1 MSKLSSSHQLVFS
14 ALLLAVIFAGP
25 GIARAGSEPGTPSRS
40 PVLVELFTSEGCSS
54 CPPADRLLQK
64 LDESQPVQNA
74 DTIVLSEHV
83 DYWNHEG
90 WRDPYS
96 NALFTQ
102 RQQLYAA
109 RFGLNDVY
117 TPQMVVNG
125 RTQFVGNDSHRAT
138 EAIAGST
145 TVPSAPVHISPV
157 TVENGVVKFRV
168 DANVPPLGGKAPE
181 VVVVLAYERA
191 TSRVTA
197 GENSGRE
204 LTHVAVAH
212 EFTKVGVIPR
222 AGSFSKDVQLK
233 LSKDWHPGNIRVI
246 AFLQEPGQGAVLGAA
261 MQRVA
266 AVGK

>member
-1 MSKLSSSHQLVFS
+1 MPRLSSSHQVVFG

-25 GIARAGSEPGTPSRS
+25 GIARGGSEPGTSSRS

-83 DYWNHEG
+83 DYWNHDG

-96 NALFTQ
+96 NAFFTQ

-125 RTQFVGNDSHRAT
+125 RTQFVGNDSRRAT
-138 EAIAGST
+138 EVIAGST
-145 TVPSAPVHISPV
+145 MVPSPPMHISPV
-157 TVENGVVKFRV
+157 TVENGVLKFRV
-168 DANVPPLGGKAPE
+168 DANVLAPGGQQPE
-181 VVVVLAYERA
+181 VLVVLAYEGA
-191 TSRVTA
+191 TSHVTA

-212 EFTKVGVIPR
+212 EFTKIGVIPR
-222 AGSFSKDVQLK
+222 AGTFSKDVQLK
-233 LSKDWHPGNIRVI
+233 LGKEWHPGNIRVV

-266 AVGK
+266 EVGK